1 MTAREV
7 ISFIDRSGGK
17 VWLEGSKL
25 KYQLP
30 QDRPELL
37 ETLKANRDVLMGF
50 LEGQITLRSN
60 QTLEPLPQ
68 DLHALVRAA
77 SSGVLPK
84 DSMKLETGLTTDFE
98 RFVLGYAAQI
108 LTGDRQHALGSLYVA
123 LRAYD
128 NHIRKNALR

>member
-1 MTAREV
+1 MTGQEV
-7 ISFIDRSGGK
+7 ISFVDRSGGK

-50 LEGQITLRSN
+50 LEGQNTPRSN
-60 QTLEPLPQ
+60 QTLEALPQ

-77 SSGVLPK
+77 SSGVLPQGAA
-84 DSMKLETGLTTDFE
+84 KLEIGISTDFE

-108 LTGDRQHALGSLYVA
+108 LTGDRQHALENLYVA
-123 LRAYD
+123 LRFWQGSLSSL
-128 NHIRKNALR
+128 N